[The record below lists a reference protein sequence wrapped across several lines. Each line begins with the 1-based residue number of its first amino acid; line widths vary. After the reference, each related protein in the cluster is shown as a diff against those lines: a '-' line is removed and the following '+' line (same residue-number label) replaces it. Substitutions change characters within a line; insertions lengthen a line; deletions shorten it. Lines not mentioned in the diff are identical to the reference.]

1 MIWAFLTTRIGKLLS
16 SALAVLVAIG
26 AVFVAGKRDE
36 KKERQIKDLK
46 DYKETKE
53 KIDETPV
60 HRTRD
65 AAIDRLK
72 SKGQVRD

>member
-1 MIWAFLTTRIGKLLS
+1 MIWAFLTTRVGKLLS

-36 KKERQIKDLK
+36 KKARQIEDLK

-60 HRTRD
+60 HRNRD
-65 AAIDRLK
+65 AAIDRLRNHD
-72 SKGQVRD
+72 QLR

>member
-36 KKERQIKDLK
+36 KKARQIEDLR

-60 HRTRD
+60 SRDRD
-65 AAIDRLK
+65 AAASRLRDN
-72 SKGQVRD
+72 GQLR